1 MSGDMYLYTIDR
13 HVIEAYQFPFAG
25 KKKMSNNYENVL

>member
-1 MSGDMYLYTIDR
+1 MSGDMYLYTIDI

-25 KKKMSNNYENVL
+25 KKEKVK